1 MIEFEVFKEMNHD
14 EILEILIKHLDEWKY
29 EAEKNRRKLSI
40 DSRSMTLKNRGREIG
55 AALTA
60 IINLIEDLGIDVS
73 ELGC

>member
-14 EILEILIKHLDEWKY
+14 EILEILIEHLDEWKY
-29 EAEKNRRKLSI
+29 KAEKNRRKLSI

-73 ELGC
+73 EL

>member
-14 EILEILIKHLDEWKY
+14 EILEILIEHLDEWKY
-29 EAEKNRRKLSI
+29 KAEKNRRNLSI

-73 ELGC
+73 EL